1 MGTETLASG
10 RRGREAINREINRQG
25 DGEEEEESDGEGVV
39 LLLRQRVRRREDS
52 RAAPESQTLQ
62 VPCLPQEALHS

>member
-10 RRGREAINREINRQG
+10 SDQSWDKENRQG

-39 LLLRQRVRRREDS
+39 LLLRQRVRGREDTS
-52 RAAPESQTLQ
+52 AAPESETLQ
-62 VPCLPQEALHS
+62 VPCLPQEALFC